1 MKFVAFD
8 IETTG
13 TVAGVDRIVE
23 LGGVVFENGQPVG
36 RFSTLVNPLMPIPIG
51 ASRVNG
57 ITDDMVVGQPT
68 IDKVLPGFAEFCGD
82 LPLVAHNS
90 PFDSQFL
97 TADIKFHEAPAPRG
111 MVLDTLPV
119 ARKVFPGLLNYK
131 LGTLIDHLA
140 IERGTFHRAEAD
152 AAYCGQLFVKILEK
166 IGGNVGVDNILALMG
181 RPEFRFPQIIPS
193 PKQLSLLE
201 M

>member
-13 TVAGVDRIVE
+13 TVASVDRIVE
-23 LGGVVFENGQPVG
+23 LGGVIFENGQPVG
-36 RFSTLVNPLMPIPIG
+36 RFSTLVNPMMPIPVG

-68 IDKVLPGFAEFCGD
+68 IEKVLPAFAEFCGD
-82 LPLVAHNS
+82 LPMVAHNS

-97 TADIKFHEAPAPRG
+97 LSDIKFHEAPAPRG
-111 MVLDTLPV
+111 TVLDTLPV

-131 LGTLIDHLA
+131 LETLINHLA
-140 IERGTFHRAEAD
+140 IEKSHFHRAEAD
-152 AAYCGQLFVKILEK
+152 AVYCGQLFVKILEK
-166 IGGNVGVDNILALMG
+166 MGGNVGVENVLALMG

-193 PKQLSLLE
+193 PKQLCLLE

>member
-23 LGGVVFENGQPVG
+23 IGGVVFDQGQPVA
-36 RFSTLVNPLMPIPIG
+36 RFSTLVNPLMPIPVG

-57 ITDDMVVGQPT
+57 ITDDMVADKPT
-68 IDKVLPGFAEFCGD
+68 INKVLPSFAEFCGD

-97 TADIKFHEAPAPRG
+97 TSDIKIHEAPAPRG

-131 LGTLIDHLA
+131 LETLINHLN
-140 IERGTFHRAEAD
+140 IEKSHFHRAEAD
-152 AAYCGQLFVKILEK
+152 AAYCGKLFVKILEK
-166 IGGNVGVDNILALMG
+166 IGANVSVENILALMG
-181 RPEFRFPQIIPS
+181 RPEYRFPQIIPS
-193 PKQLSLLE
+193 PKQLSLLDL
-201 M
+201 